1 MHFDTSHHAF
11 GLQELERHG
20 WKIMVKCYMNST
32 KAREKYKAITW
43 GSSREAKHIT
53 LGQNEEKDETDE
65 IEKIV
70 TRYAILF
77 PR

>member
-1 MHFDTSHHAF
+1 
-11 GLQELERHG
+11 
-20 WKIMVKCYMNST
+20 MNST

-65 IEKIV
+65 IEEIV
-70 TRYAILF
+70 MRYAILF